1 MRSGSEQTNRLTLY
15 VAQRTS
21 IARLIL
27 KSVRLTQY
35 TRHAATA
42 PTERND
48 VNY

>member
-21 IARLIL
+21 IAKLIL
-27 KSVRLTQY
+27 NIIRLTQH

-42 PTERND
+42 PTQRND
-48 VNY
+48 VSH